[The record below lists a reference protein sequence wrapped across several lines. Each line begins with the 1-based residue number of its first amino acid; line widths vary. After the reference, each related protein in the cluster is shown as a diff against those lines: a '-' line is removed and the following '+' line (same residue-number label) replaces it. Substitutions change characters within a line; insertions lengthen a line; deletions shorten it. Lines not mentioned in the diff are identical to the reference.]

1 MKDNLTLVEQT
12 QKNIVKYISSHPEI
26 KQLPKEQEFVELFGV
41 SRVVLREALSRLR
54 ALGIIETKK
63 KKGTE
68 VVHPHVFGV
77 INTIISSGAL
87 DKNTLKDLYGLRL
100 MLEVGAADF
109 IFRGKT
115 EQNMAELEEIV
126 VKDLDYEK
134 QMALATDTDERIR
147 LYKEKNETD
156 LQFHSKLIEMTGNNS
171 LIDFQGILRHL
182 FSLYTPTTKSDHK
195 DQTIVSHTGLFN
207 ILRLGSPD
215 EFRMAMRL
223 HLNPLFDNCDDFIEK
238 EYNE

>member
-68 VVHPHVFGV
+68 VVHPQVFGV
-77 INTIISSGAL
+77 INTIINSGAL

-109 IFRGKT
+109 IFQGKT
-115 EQNMAELEEIV
+115 EQNMAE
-126 VKDLDYEK
+126 K
-134 QMALATDTDERIR
+134 R
-147 LYKEKNETD
+147 
-156 LQFHSKLIEMTGNNS
+156 
-171 LIDFQGILRHL
+171 
-182 FSLYTPTTKSDHK
+182 
-195 DQTIVSHTGLFN
+195 
-207 ILRLGSPD
+207 
-215 EFRMAMRL
+215 
-223 HLNPLFDNCDDFIEK
+223 
-238 EYNE
+238 